1 MSLSLG
7 LAQDPKMTDWLWEV
21 RESSEQKKI
30 FQNWRKDKLGFV
42 LKMDRDHRFPK
53 KRKNVS
59 ATRILSIFK
68 FIFLFLRMNY
78 KYFTVLCF

>member
-1 MSLSLG
+1 
-7 LAQDPKMTDWLWEV
+7 MTDWLWEV

-59 ATRILSIFK
+59 ATRISSQISYQVLSSF
-68 FIFLFLRMNY
+68 FLLGNDLTY
-78 KYFTVLCF
+78 PTVLCF